1 MNPLFA
7 AACHNSLH
15 CNFANCIPIKILW
28 SLDEEEENS
37 VDEKWL
43 ENPEEKES

>member
-1 MNPLFA
+1 M
-7 AACHNSLH
+7 
-15 CNFANCIPIKILW
+15 PIKSFW

-43 ENPEEKES
+43 ENLEEKES